1 MGYTLARFQI
11 SDFRKEWR
19 LGLQFSQ
26 ISDFRFQ
33 KGVEVWVTLEPRFF
47 ILHKGGRFEVG
58 PWKHGNLE
66 EITFLSLKESVSGV

>member
-1 MGYTLARFQI
+1 MGYTLARF
-11 SDFRKEWR
+11 
-19 LGLQFSQ
+19 Q

-66 EITFLSLKESVSGV
+66 ETWEEITFLSLKESISGV